1 MKKLISKCI
10 VNLLL
15 LLSGFTATT
24 SANAATEALLKHEQ
38 SKKVLIVLSSENTW
52 IRKDGS
58 KYATGYWAEEFV
70 DIYKKF
76 VESGYTVDIASPG
89 GKIPIVDPHSINPEV
104 VGKEKAEKF
113 TDYLASI
120 SKELKGTLSLAK
132 VSVDKYDAVI
142 VPGGHGPVV
151 DLWKD
156 NNMGKLLFAAQKQ
169 EKIIGVVC
177 HGQAALLSAV
187 DNKGNWLFNGRTM
200 TAFSYE
206 EEVEFGTADNAPWLL
221 ASTLRKK
228 GANYKRGTKNWEPFV
243 ITDGN
248 LISGQNPASSLPMA
262 ETIISV
268 LSTKSI

>member
-1 MKKLISKCI
+1 MKNSISK
-10 VNLLL
+10 NLMNVFLL
-15 LLSGFTATT
+15 IFAFTANTFAQTT
-24 SANAATEALLKHEQ
+24 SEGAHKNEHT
-38 SKKVLIVLSSENTW
+38 KKVIIVLSSEDTW

-76 VESGYTVDIASPG
+76 IESGYAVDIATPG
-89 GKIPIVDPHSINPEV
+89 GKKAIVDPHSINPEV

-113 TDYLASI
+113 IKYLASI
-120 SKELKGTLSLAK
+120 IKELNATLSLDK
-132 VSVDKYDAVI
+132 VGIDKYDAII

-151 DLWKD
+151 DLYKD
-156 NNMGKLLFAAQKQ
+156 TNMGKLLFDAQN
-169 EKIIGVVC
+169 ENKIIGVVC

-187 DNKGNWLFNGRTM
+187 DAKGNWLFKGRTM
-200 TAFSYE
+200 TAFSDE

-221 ASTLRKK
+221 ASALRKK

-248 LISGQNPASSLPMA
+248 LISGQNPSSSLPMA
-262 ETIISV
+262 ETIINV
-268 LSTKSI
+268 LSN